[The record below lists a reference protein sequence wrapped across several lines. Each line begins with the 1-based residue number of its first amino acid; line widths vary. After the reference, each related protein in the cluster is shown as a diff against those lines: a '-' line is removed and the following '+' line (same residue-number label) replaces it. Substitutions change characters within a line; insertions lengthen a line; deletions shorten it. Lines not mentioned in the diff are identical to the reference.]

1 MIDNIYHKLFYA
13 GLCFHG
19 YQQLSYLVLSRM
31 SPVSHSV
38 GNSCKRV
45 AVIVAS
51 LLWFKNPI
59 STQNAI
65 GGLAFSW

>member
-1 MIDNIYHKLFYA
+1 MPCVVQGLSEVAINKVYTYLLYA

-19 YQQLSYLVLSRM
+19 YQQLSYIVLSRL

-45 AVIVAS
+45 RTAM
-51 LLWFKNPI
+51 K
-59 STQNAI
+59 STQRSA
-65 GGLAFSW
+65 

>member
-1 MIDNIYHKLFYA
+1 MDKVYHQLFYA

-51 LLWFKNPI
+51 LIWFRNPI
-59 STQNAI
+59 STQNAL
-65 GGLAFSW
+65 GE